1 MVYNENGNGVY
12 CNSEQAETGV
22 KKIFKGLKI
31 LLAKYDV
38 LCYYN

>member
-1 MVYNENGNGVY
+1 MVYNENGNSIY
-12 CNSEQAETGV
+12 CNSKHAEKGR
-22 KKIFKGLKI
+22 KNIFAGLKN